1 MKINDFEH
9 FCWTQVQDFAK
20 IVEFLERSLSRY
32 AIFSCFLNLDQVLER
47 CLPRFGIVVMILQ
60 RFFNFRTIFDDF
72 DRDDTLL
79 VKFLTRSLSCFGILS
94 IRKIVIFHENQRF
107 RSLLLDS
114 SPGFCQSRRV
124 FGAFFIVLCNFFVFL
139 KF

>member
-1 MKINDFEH
+1 MKINDFDQ

-20 IVEFLERSLSRY
+20 IVDFLERSLSWY
-32 AIFSCFLNLDQVLER
+32 AIFSCFLHLDQVLKR

-60 RFFNFRTIFDDF
+60 RFFNFRKIFDDF

-79 VKFLTRSLSCFGILS
+79 VTFLNPFLSCFGILS
-94 IRKIVIFHENQRF
+94 IRKVMIYHENQRF

-114 SPGFCQSRRV
+114 GPGFCQNRRV
-124 FGAFFIVLCNFFVFL
+124 FGAFFIVVCNFFVF
-139 KF
+139 F